1 MMKMKE
7 LSEETG
13 VNSATIRYYITQGLL
28 PKPVKTHK
36 NMAYY
41 DERYISLI
49 NLIKKLQKEYFLPLN
64 VIKQAIREAGYD
76 RAPYMTQEI
85 IDKLVGKD
93 APWPAE
99 PSPMPESMTK
109 SELMK
114 ATGLS
119 MEDFEAAEKEGFLV
133 KDKNGNF
140 DRENIQVA
148 MLLGQLRSHLTAEK
162 GFSTEFF
169 ITHFRTLGALVN
181 KEFAIFM
188 NSLKNGTLSKEEIDN
203 FAAKSLDLF
212 HRLAPLLHKRLINKK
227 IKESLSL

>member
-1 MMKMKE
+1 
-7 LSEETG
+7 
-13 VNSATIRYYITQGLL
+13 
-28 PKPVKTHK
+28 
-36 NMAYY
+36 
-41 DERYISLI
+41 
-49 NLIKKLQKEYFLPLN
+49 
-64 VIKQAIREAGYD
+64 
-76 RAPYMTQEI
+76 
-85 IDKLVGKD
+85 
-93 APWPAE
+93 
-99 PSPMPESMTK
+99 MTK

-119 MEDFEAAEKEGFLV
+119 LEDFEAAEKEGFLV

-169 ITHFRTLGALVN
+169 ITHFRTLGDLVN